1 MVVNAKADE
10 LHILRDSGCFEAV
23 QFHGDETPTFC
34 ANAGFPTWIRA
45 VRVRT
50 RKSLTEAL
58 DYSTPFLLLD
68 AWSAVA
74 YGGTGQHLDWESA
87 GEFVATQPERRVILA
102 GGLNPANVAEA
113 IEAVRPH
120 AVDVAGGVESTPG
133 RKDAGRVQAFVTAAR
148 SSARVSVS

>member
-1 MVVNAKADE
+1 
-10 LHILRDSGCFEAV
+10 
-23 QFHGDETPTFC
+23 
-34 ANAGFPTWIRA
+34 
-45 VRVRT
+45 
-50 RKSLTEAL
+50 
-58 DYSTPFLLLD
+58 LD